1 MRSGHHVGEVLLG
14 PERRRRWTLEEKLRC
29 VAESEQPGARTTD
42 IARRYGVS
50 RGLLFTWRR
59 QKRRGSLTATPG
71 APTFVPVRVVAE
83 PAQGVEYPDTT
94 RPRRVSGAIEIVFT
108 DGVRIRI
115 DADVEGGG
123 LRAVLAAL
131 GRR

>member
-1 MRSGHHVGEVLLG
+1 MTYIDG
-14 PERRRRWTLEEKLRC
+14 
-29 VAESEQPGARTTD
+29 
-42 IARRYGVS
+42 
-50 RGLLFTWRR
+50 
-59 QKRRGSLTATPG
+59 
-71 APTFVPVRVVAE
+71 FVPIHVSAE
-83 PAQGVEYPDTT
+83 PAPGAESPDTT
-94 RPRRVSGAIEIVFT
+94 RPRRVSSAIKIEIEFI